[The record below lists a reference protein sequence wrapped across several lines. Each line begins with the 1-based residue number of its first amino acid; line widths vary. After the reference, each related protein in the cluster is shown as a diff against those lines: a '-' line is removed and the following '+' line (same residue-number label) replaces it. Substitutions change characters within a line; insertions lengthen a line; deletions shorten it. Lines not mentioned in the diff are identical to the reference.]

1 MPQDKNITQ
10 MHKMGVVHHVSC
22 RLCISGHPSC
32 ISSPFITRVVM
43 MQVLRILDP
52 SQEKRGPLG
61 SAQNYLSS
69 INPSN
74 TALPSN
80 PESLPELTSSQ
91 TRQNIHVECRWKQI
105 SETKAYVGRGNPK
118 GMINDFVSYNTTVYT
133 ICWILYPHQG
143 LLSSIFFS
151 D

>member
-1 MPQDKNITQ
+1 MLQDKNITQ

-22 RLCISGHPSC
+22 RLHISGHPSC
-32 ISSPFITRVVM
+32 ITSLITRVVM

-52 SQEKRGPLG
+52 YQEKRGPLG
-61 SAQNYLSS
+61 SAQNYSSS

-91 TRQNIHVECRWKQI
+91 TRQNIHVERRWNQI
-105 SETKAYVGRGNPK
+105 SETNAYVGRGNTK
-118 GMINDFVSYNTTVYT
+118 GMINDIVSYNTTVY
-133 ICWILYPHQG
+133 IIWWILCPHQG
-143 LLSSIFFS
+143 LLSIIVFS

>member
-80 PESLPELTSSQ
+80 PESLPELTSS
-91 TRQNIHVECRWKQI
+91 
-105 SETKAYVGRGNPK
+105 
-118 GMINDFVSYNTTVYT
+118 
-133 ICWILYPHQG
+133 
-143 LLSSIFFS
+143 
-151 D
+151 